1 LYAVNTVRVRGSF
14 AGKRFKPQADGLAQG
29 FDLESPMYIRKEF
42 QFGYSSREQG
52 LGAAAVLALVV
63 VECRRDLNQAL
74 EKCLIRSGR
83 R

>member
-1 LYAVNTVRVRGSF
+1 MYAGNTGRFRGSF
-14 AGKRFKPQADGLAQG
+14 ADKRFRPQARGLAQG
-29 FDLESPMYIRKEF
+29 FDLESPIYIGKEF
-42 QFGYSSREQG
+42 QFGYSSRKQG

-63 VECRRDLNQAL
+63 VECRRDLNQGL

>member
-1 LYAVNTVRVRGSF
+1 
-14 AGKRFKPQADGLAQG
+14 
-29 FDLESPMYIRKEF
+29 MYIGKEF